1 MSEFL
6 QRFDSQLSKQLN
18 ALRGETHANFARDPS
33 IMRIADAGGI
43 LRQSVYTLT
52 NPLKVDLVE
61 FLREWK
67 GSSSIGLEYGQV
79 VTFARPER
87 GIWAPTRG
95 RARRGRHPSRRRLAY
110 RGRSKAPPSVT
121 FALARP
127 AIRPELSDAELRKE
141 VVDAAEAREAELM
154 AARKKA
160 RRGVLGW
167 NEVLRTSHTATPRT
181 SRVLFQRRPRVT
193 GTDPAK
199 CAAVLSRVLGFEA
212 DYYTALARFRGAQAA
227 AAAARQLPTR
237 ATRKASLAKL
247 SARRPAVGVAVEF
260 PYGTLQ
266 MVTRYGVPCATAP
279 P

>member
-1 MSEFL
+1 
-6 QRFDSQLSKQLN
+6 
-18 ALRGETHANFARDPS
+18 
-33 IMRIADAGGI
+33 
-43 LRQSVYTLT
+43 
-52 NPLKVDLVE
+52 
-61 FLREWK
+61 
-67 GSSSIGLEYGQV
+67 
-79 VTFARPER
+79 
-87 GIWAPTRG
+87 
-95 RARRGRHPSRRRLAY
+95 
-110 RGRSKAPPSVT
+110 VT

-127 AIRPELSDAELRKE
+127 AIRPELSDAQLRKV
-141 VVDAAEAREAELM
+141 VVDAAEAREAELITE
-154 AARKKA
+154 RKKA

-167 NEVLRTSHTATPRT
+167 NEVLRTSHTGTPRT

-212 DYYTALARFRGAQAA
+212 DYYAAIARFRVAQAA
-227 AAAARQLPTR
+227 AAAAAKRSATR
-237 ATRKASLAKL
+237 AIRKASVAKL